1 MNLDIEKIGKILP
14 ITSDSKW
21 NLSHWQWWL
30 ENWFDDEHEVQMYHY
45 EYEDPEDH
53 EKSGALS
60 VYFPLLMKGQIATP
74 NGKIILAGDGLN
86 GSLHYRVNVH
96 GWETQDWN
104 IDNTTTALEN
114 VLGRKI
120 HREDVFIPTL
130 DGC

>member
-14 ITSDSKW
+14 LTSDSKW

-30 ENWFDDEHEVQMYHY
+30 KNWFSDEDEIKIYHY
-45 EYEDPEDH
+45 EYEDPEAH
-53 EKSGALS
+53 ENGGALS
-60 VYFPLLMKGQIATP
+60 VYFPLLLKGDVTAP
-74 NGKIILAGDGLN
+74 DGKIIHAGDWLRGVLYYKIN
-86 GSLHYRVNVH
+86 EH
-96 GWETQDWN
+96 GWETQDWD